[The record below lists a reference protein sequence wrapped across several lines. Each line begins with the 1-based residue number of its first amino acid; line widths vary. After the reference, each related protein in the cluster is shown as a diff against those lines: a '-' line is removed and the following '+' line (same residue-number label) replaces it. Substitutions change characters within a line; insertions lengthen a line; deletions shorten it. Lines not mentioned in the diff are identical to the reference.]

1 MKIDNF
7 DKSNLNTN
15 KIKNNKLD
23 NDCES
28 YNYKNTDK
36 TNYIVNTNFEN
47 ISSEKIL
54 KEAIDYA
61 NDKLKVIKKE
71 FSYSVHEKL
80 NRVMVKVIDS
90 ETKEVI
96 KEIPPEKIMD
106 IIAKIE
112 ELSGLLYDKT
122 I

>member
-1 MKIDNF
+1 MKIDSF